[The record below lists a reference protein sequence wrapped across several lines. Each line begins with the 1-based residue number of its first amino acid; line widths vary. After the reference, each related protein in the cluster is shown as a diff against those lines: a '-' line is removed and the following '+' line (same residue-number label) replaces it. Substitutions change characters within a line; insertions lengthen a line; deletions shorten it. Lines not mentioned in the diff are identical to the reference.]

1 MGALSDQVCI
11 VGVGDTAF
19 MKASNR
25 TTLSMSCE
33 AIKNAMDDAGLG
45 PRDVDGV
52 AGFQVNDSVRNE
64 YVAHA
69 LGIQMNY
76 GCDLY
81 SGGSTPEAIALHA
94 AGLIVGGFCHT
105 VAIYRSMNGRTGR
118 RMGGQT
124 VGGPGSV
131 VIDDTQHYNQQFSA
145 PAGLSSAGALFGIS
159 AMR

>member
-11 VGVGDTAF
+11 VGVGGTAF

-33 AIKNAMDDAGLG
+33 AIKNAMDDAGLSA
-45 PRDVDGV
+45 RDVDGV

-94 AGLIVGGFCHT
+94 AG
-105 VAIYRSMNGRTGR
+105 
-118 RMGGQT
+118 
-124 VGGPGSV
+124 
-131 VIDDTQHYNQQFSA
+131 
-145 PAGLSSAGALFGIS
+145 
-159 AMR
+159 